1 MSPWPALGRII
12 AAMPALPSSAFTPRP
27 LGSPPAVYLASAACA
42 DAEQLAQQLAHY
54 LAQCNRAS
62 PPAFVLQACSLAQL
76 TASPMAELPAAL
88 LARHDA
94 VLLLAP
100 PMRDSA
106 SGADPAQTLLM
117 QARLHLV
124 AQGQAFQLLFSQ
136 GHRLEQEALAALC
149 NWFPEAPGLQALRTA
164 LRQANP
170 GARAR
175 WNCEKCSDPDCELRL
190 FQGLITPSAS

>member
-1 MSPWPALGRII
+1 M
-12 AAMPALPSSAFTPRP
+12 MPCPQDLPPT
-27 LGSPPAVYLASAACA
+27 VYLASAACE
-42 DAEQLAQQLAHY
+42 DAAQLAQQLAHY
-54 LAQCNRAS
+54 LAQGDTAS
-62 PPAFVLQACSLAQL
+62 PPAWVLQACSFAQL
-76 TASPMAELPAAL
+76 TASPTSDMPAAV

-106 SGADPAQTLLM
+106 SQTDPAQTLLM

-136 GHRLEQEALAALC
+136 GHRREQEALAALC
-149 NWFPEAPGLQALRTA
+149 NWFPQAPGLQALRTA

-190 FQGLITPSAS
+190 FQGLITPPAS

>member
-1 MSPWPALGRII
+1 
-12 AAMPALPSSAFTPRP
+12 MPATPSSATTPHPRG
-27 LGSPPAVYLASAACA
+27 LPPKVYLASAACA
-42 DAEQLAQQLAHY
+42 DAAQLAQQLAHD
-54 LAQCNRAS
+54 LAQCNTAS
-62 PPAFVLQACSLAQL
+62 PPAFVLQACSFAQL
-76 TASPMAELPAAL
+76 TGLPAADGPAIF

-106 SGADPAQTLLM
+106 SQADPAQTLLM
-117 QARLHLV
+117 QARLHLA

-136 GHRLEQEALAALC
+136 GHRREQDALAALC
-149 NWFPEAPGLQALRTA
+149 NWFPQAQCLQALRAA

-170 GARAR
+170 GARAG

-190 FQGLITPSAS
+190 FQSLISP

>member
-1 MSPWPALGRII
+1 MSPAPGFGRII
-12 AAMPALPSSAFTPRP
+12 AAMPATPSSAMMP
-27 LGSPPAVYLASAACA
+27 SPQGLPPTVYLASAACE
-42 DAEQLAQQLAHY
+42 DAAQLAQQLAHY
-54 LAQCNRAS
+54 LAQGDTAS
-62 PPAFVLQACSLAQL
+62 PPAWVLQACSFAQL
-76 TASPMAELPAAL
+76 TASPTSDMPAAV

-106 SGADPAQTLLM
+106 SQTDPAQTLLM

-136 GHRLEQEALAALC
+136 GHRREQEALAALC
-149 NWFPEAPGLQALRTA
+149 NWFPLAPGLQALRTA

-190 FQGLITPSAS
+190 FQGLITPPAS

>member
-1 MSPWPALGRII
+1 MMPSPQG
-12 AAMPALPSSAFTPRP
+12 LPPT
-27 LGSPPAVYLASAACA
+27 VYLASAACE
-42 DAEQLAQQLAHY
+42 DAAQLAQQLAHY
-54 LAQCNRAS
+54 LAQGDTAS
-62 PPAFVLQACSLAQL
+62 PPAWVLQACSFAQL
-76 TASPMAELPAAL
+76 TASPTSDMPAAV

-106 SGADPAQTLLM
+106 SQTDPAQTLLM

-149 NWFPEAPGLQALRTA
+149 NWFPLAPGLQALRMA
-164 LRQANP
+164 LRQSNP

-190 FQGLITPSAS
+190 FQGLITPPAS

>member
-1 MSPWPALGRII
+1 M
-12 AAMPALPSSAFTPRP
+12 
-27 LGSPPAVYLASAACA
+27 GSPPAVYLASAACA

-54 LAQCNRAS
+54 LAQCDTAS

-76 TASPMAELPAAL
+76 TASPMAELP
-88 LARHDA
+88 DA

>member
-1 MSPWPALGRII
+1 MSPTPGFGRII
-12 AAMPALPSSAFTPRP
+12 AAMPATPSSAMTPHP
-27 LGSPPAVYLASAACA
+27 QGLPPTVYLASAACA
-42 DAEQLAQQLAHY
+42 DAAQLAQQLAHY
-54 LAQCNRAS
+54 LAPCDTAS
-62 PPAFVLQACSLAQL
+62 PPAFVLQACSFAQL
-76 TASPMAELPAAL
+76 SDSPTADAPGVF

-94 VLLLAP
+94 VLLLTP
-100 PMRDSA
+100 PMRASA
-106 SGADPAQTLLM
+106 SQADPAQTLLM

-149 NWFPEAPGLQALRTA
+149 NWFPQAPGLQALRMA
-164 LRQANP
+164 LRQSNP

-190 FQGLITPSAS
+190 FQGLISP

>member
-1 MSPWPALGRII
+1 MSLHLGFGRII
-12 AAMPALPSSAFTPRP
+12 AAMPAMPSSAMMP
-27 LGSPPAVYLASAACA
+27 SPQDLPPTVYLASAACE
-42 DAEQLAQQLAHY
+42 DAAQLAQQLAHY
-54 LAQCNRAS
+54 LAQCDTAS
-62 PPAFVLQACSLAQL
+62 PLALVLQACSFAQL
-76 TASPMAELPAAL
+76 SGLPAADAPAVF
-88 LARHDA
+88 LAQHDA

-106 SGADPAQTLLM
+106 SQADPAQTLLM

-136 GHRLEQEALAALC
+136 GHRLEQESLAALC
-149 NWFPEAPGLQALRTA
+149 NWFPQAPGLQALRMA
-164 LRQANP
+164 LRQSNP

-190 FQGLITPSAS
+190 FQGLITPPAS

>member
-1 MSPWPALGRII
+1 MTPHPQG
-12 AAMPALPSSAFTPRP
+12 LPPT
-27 LGSPPAVYLASAACA
+27 VYLASAAFA
-42 DAEQLAQQLAHY
+42 DAAQLAQPLAHY
-54 LAQCNRAS
+54 LAQCDTAS
-62 PPAFVLQACSLAQL
+62 PPAFALQACSFAQL
-76 TASPMAELPAAL
+76 SDSPTAEVSAVF

-106 SGADPAQTLLM
+106 SQSDPAQTLLM

-149 NWFPEAPGLQALRTA
+149 NWFPQAPGLQALRMA
-164 LRQANP
+164 LRQSNP

-190 FQGLITPSAS
+190 FQGLISP

>member
-1 MSPWPALGRII
+1 MSLPLGFGRII
-12 AAMPALPSSAFTPRP
+12 AAMPATPSSAMKPH
-27 LGSPPAVYLASAACA
+27 LQGLPPTVYLASAACA
-42 DAEQLAQQLAHY
+42 DAAQLAQPLAHY
-54 LAQCNRAS
+54 LAQCDTAS
-62 PPAFVLQACSLAQL
+62 PPAFVLQACSFAQL
-76 TASPMAELPAAL
+76 SDSPTAEVPGVF

-106 SGADPAQTLLM
+106 SQTDPAQTLLM

-149 NWFPEAPGLQALRTA
+149 NWFPQAPGLQDLRMA
-164 LRQANP
+164 LRQSNP

-190 FQGLITPSAS
+190 FQGLISP

>member
-1 MSPWPALGRII
+1 MSPAPGFGRII
-12 AAMPALPSSAFTPRP
+12 AAMPATPSSAMMP
-27 LGSPPAVYLASAACA
+27 SPQGLPPTVYLASAACE
-42 DAEQLAQQLAHY
+42 DAAQLAQQLAHY
-54 LAQCNRAS
+54 LAQGDTAS
-62 PPAFVLQACSLAQL
+62 PPAWVLQACSFAQL
-76 TASPMAELPAAL
+76 TASPTSDMPAAV

-106 SGADPAQTLLM
+106 SQTDPAQTLLM

-136 GHRLEQEALAALC
+136 GHRREQEALAALC
-149 NWFPEAPGLQALRTA
+149 NWFPQAPGLQALRTA

-190 FQGLITPSAS
+190 FQGLITPPAS